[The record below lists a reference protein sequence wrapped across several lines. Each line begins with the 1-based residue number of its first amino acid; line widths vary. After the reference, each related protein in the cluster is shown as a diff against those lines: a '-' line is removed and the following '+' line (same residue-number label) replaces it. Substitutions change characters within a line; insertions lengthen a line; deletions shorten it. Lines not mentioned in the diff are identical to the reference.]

1 MLQTSTFLKSHQYHL
16 LIVMNSDSED
26 TGTEDASKHIKKMFS
41 SLNKNL
47 MNLKNDSELNEMT
60 KEELLDYFC
69 EKLMKSNND
78 HMKSLEEKISKRLKT
93 SLNKI
98 TKKIDQL
105 HKTVVTSIPK
115 KRKSRM
121 LDSDSDGEEKV
132 SFKKTK
138 KRRKNVEVIDLVSK
152 EDSLSEISLDL
163 HLNAEKNGKKKDS
176 KDCSKGT
183 IVRLKFETESHTPT
197 GKKMISNPYIKKK
210 CVTPNHMEKDD
221 V

>member
-1 MLQTSTFLKSHQYHL
+1 MS
-16 LIVMNSDSED
+16 SDSED
-26 TGTEDASKHIKKMFS
+26 TGIGDTSKHIKKMFS
-41 SLNKNL
+41 SLNQNL
-47 MNLKNDSELNEMT
+47 MNLKNASELNEMT

-69 EKLMKSNND
+69 EKLMKLNND

-163 HLNAEKNGKKKDS
+163 HLNAEKMGKTRTVK
-176 KDCSKGT
+176 
-183 IVRLKFETESHTPT
+183 IVLRAP
-197 GKKMISNPYIKKK
+197 
-210 CVTPNHMEKDD
+210 
-221 V
+221 

>member
-1 MLQTSTFLKSHQYHL
+1 
-16 LIVMNSDSED
+16 MNSDSED
-26 TGTEDASKHIKKMFS
+26 TGIGDASKHIKNMFS
-41 SLNKNL
+41 SLNQNL
-47 MNLKNDSELNEMT
+47 MNLKNGSELNEMT

-69 EKLMKSNND
+69 EKLMKLNND

-163 HLNAEKNGKKKDS
+163 HLNAEKMGKTRTVK
-176 KDCSKGT
+176 
-183 IVRLKFETESHTPT
+183 IVLRAP
-197 GKKMISNPYIKKK
+197 
-210 CVTPNHMEKDD
+210 
-221 V
+221 

>member
-26 TGTEDASKHIKKMFS
+26 TGIGDASKHIKKMFS
-41 SLNKNL
+41 SLNQNL

-60 KEELLDYFC
+60 KEEMLDYFC
-69 EKLMKSNND
+69 EKLMKLNND

-138 KRRKNVEVIDLVSK
+138 KR
-152 EDSLSEISLDL
+152 
-163 HLNAEKNGKKKDS
+163 
-176 KDCSKGT
+176 
-183 IVRLKFETESHTPT
+183 
-197 GKKMISNPYIKKK
+197 KK
-210 CVTPNHMEKDD
+210 CGSN
-221 V
+221 